1 VHKGA
6 VICSVA
12 RHGFDEGDHT
22 MKTLAAI
29 GVLLFVPVCAY
40 SQPGKSCDDLK
51 TEIAGKLDAK
61 GVKGYTLDIVEKD
74 KDSDGKVVGTCEG
87 GAKKIVY
94 SKTSDSTK
102 TATPGASKP

>member
-1 VHKGA
+1 
-6 VICSVA
+6 
-12 RHGFDEGDHT
+12 
-22 MKTLAAI
+22 M
-29 GVLLFVPVCAY
+29 LLFVPVCAY

-74 KDSDGKVVGTCEG
+74 KDAEGKVVGTCEG

-94 SKTSDSTK
+94 SKSADAAK
-102 TATPGASKP
+102 TPAPEAGK